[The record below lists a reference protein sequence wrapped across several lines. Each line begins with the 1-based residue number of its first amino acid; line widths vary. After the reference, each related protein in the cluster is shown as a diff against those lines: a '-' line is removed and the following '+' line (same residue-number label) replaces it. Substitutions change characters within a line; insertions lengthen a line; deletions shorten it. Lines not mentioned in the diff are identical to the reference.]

1 MDRKTVAPPEGGT
14 LMQILAFIDPVLIK
28 LGPIEVRWYGLIV
41 VSAIL
46 TAIWVAERNAKSR
59 GLDAEMMPDLA
70 LWVVPAGIIGARLY
84 EVFILQWPY
93 YRQHLI
99 EIPQIWLGG
108 LAIHGGVLLGGL
120 VAAIIV
126 YRRKQPF
133 WPWADSIAPGLI
145 LAQAIGRWGNFFNQE
160 AYGSP
165 APTWLINLMPGW
177 LKDGMN
183 INGTI
188 MHPTFL
194 YESVWNLLVAFTL
207 MAYFRRNKA
216 RGTTFALYLI
226 LYDVGRFAIESIRE
240 DSSFIFGGIRT
251 AQFTA
256 ILLAVIGLVLFVF
269 LSRRSKQVEEQ
280 PE

>member
-1 MDRKTVAPPEGGT
+1 
-14 LMQILAFIDPVLIK
+14 MQSLAFIDPVLFS
-28 LGPIEVRWYGLIV
+28 LGPIEVRWYGVIV

-46 TAIWVAERNAKSR
+46 TAIWITERNARYR
-59 GLDAEMMPDLA
+59 GLDAEMVPDMA

-84 EVFILQWPY
+84 EVFVLQWPY
-93 YRQHLI
+93 YSKHLI

-108 LAIHGGVLLGGL
+108 LAIHGAVILGGL
-120 VAAIIV
+120 VVAIMM
-126 YRRKQPF
+126 YRRKQSF
-133 WPWADSIAPGLI
+133 WSWADCIAPGLI

-165 APTWLINLMPGW
+165 APEGLVNLMPGW
-177 LKDGMN
+177 LKSGMT
-183 INGTI
+183 IEGTV

-207 MAYFRRNKA
+207 LAYFRRTKTK
-216 RGTTFALYLI
+216 GTTIALYLI
-226 LYDVGRFAIESIRE
+226 LYDVGRFVIESIRE
-240 DSSFIFGGIRT
+240 DSSYIFGTIRT

-256 ILLAVIGLVLFVF
+256 VLLAVIGLALFAL
-269 LSRRSKQVEEQ
+269 LSRRPKQVEAK